1 MDERAKVARSVGRTT
16 IIANTVLTLVK
27 LLAGIFSR
35 SGAMISDAAHSAS
48 DVLSTVIVLI
58 GVRLASKEADREHP
72 FGHERYESVA
82 AIVLAVIL
90 FSTGLLIGVEGL
102 RKIVSREE
110 LSVPGP
116 LALAAAV
123 VSIIV
128 KEVMYRYTARAAK
141 AIDSDALMADAW
153 HHRSDALSSVGA
165 LVGIGGA
172 MLGFRYLDPAAS
184 IVISVFVLKAAVD
197 IFRDASEKTI
207 DTSADE
213 KTEAAIIDAVS
224 AVEGVKH
231 IDLLLT
237 REFGSRIYVELEI
250 AVDGEMPLREAHAIA
265 EAAHDKVESAFPQ
278 VKHVFVHVNPAQGD
292 A

>member
-110 LSVPGP
+110 LSVPGLP
-116 LALAAAV
+116 PAPRRRSTPTRSWLTHGT
-123 VSIIV
+123 
-128 KEVMYRYTARAAK
+128 TAR
-141 AIDSDALMADAW
+141 M
-153 HHRSDALSSVGA
+153 H
-165 LVGIGGA
+165 
-172 MLGFRYLDPAAS
+172 
-184 IVISVFVLKAAVD
+184 
-197 IFRDASEKTI
+197 
-207 DTSADE
+207 
-213 KTEAAIIDAVS
+213 
-224 AVEGVKH
+224 
-231 IDLLLT
+231 
-237 REFGSRIYVELEI
+237 
-250 AVDGEMPLREAHAIA
+250 
-265 EAAHDKVESAFPQ
+265 
-278 VKHVFVHVNPAQGD
+278 
-292 A
+292 

>member
-278 VKHVFVHVNPAQGD
+278 VKHVFVHVNPAQG
-292 A
+292 

>member
-116 LALAAAV
+116 FALAAAV

-213 KTEAAIIDAVS
+213 KTEAAIIEAVS

-278 VKHVFVHVNPAQGD
+278 VKHVFVHVNPAQG
-292 A
+292 

>member
-35 SGAMISDAAHSAS
+35 SGAMISDAVHSAS

-213 KTEAAIIDAVS
+213 KTEAAIIEAVS

-278 VKHVFVHVNPAQGD
+278 VKHVFVHVNPAQG
-292 A
+292 

>member
-1 MDERAKVARSVGRTT
+1 MDDRAKIARRVGQTT
-16 IIANTVLTLVK
+16 IIANAVLTLVK
-27 LLAGIFSR
+27 LLAGIFAS

-90 FSTGLLIGVEGL
+90 FGTGLLIGTQGL
-102 RKIVSREE
+102 RKIVSREA
-110 LSVPGP
+110 LTVPGP
-116 LALAAAV
+116 LALFAAV
-123 VSIIV
+123 VSIVV

-141 AIDSDALMADAW
+141 AIDSDALLADAW

-165 LVGIGGA
+165 LIGIGGA
-172 MLGFRYLDPAAS
+172 MLGFPYLDPAAS
-184 IVISVFVLKAAVD
+184 IVISVFVMKAAVD

-213 KTEAAIIDAVS
+213 KTEAAIFDAVS

-231 IDLLLT
+231 IDLIRT

-250 AVDGEMPLREAHAIA
+250 AVDGELPLREAHAIA
-265 EAAHDKVESAFPQ
+265 ESVHDKIEALFPQ
-278 VKHVFVHVNPAQGD
+278 VKHVFVHVNPAQN
-292 A
+292 